1 MNEIDQEGA
10 PSVAVEVL
18 QQQVQELSRGIQND
32 RQATDQLRDLVV
44 DLQEK
49 FDSVSPQGIHSSN
62 ITPRYFSP
70 QTVDGQI
77 SGLRSPRVNPSS

>member
-32 RQATDQLRDLVV
+32 RQATDQLRDLVA

-49 FDSVSPQGIHSSN
+49 FDTISPQGINSSN
-62 ITPRYFSP
+62 IIPRDFSP

-77 SGLRSPRVNPSS
+77 SGMRSPQGNTSS